1 MRNDAHDELDN
12 IPSLTAGRDRDPY
25 PAPELE
31 PISKPARSVSDDSR
45 VRQKRR
51 APSTAPLWI
60 LIVALF
66 GLLVGLGWWGM
77 QQVSRLEA
85 QLVATQE
92 SFARISED
100 ATGRLQ
106 DISGKIVATES
117 SVTTEGE
124 ALKLRIK
131 QLEKHASDLAEQ
143 QRALGTQQQS
153 LTGSQGNQDKR
164 LEEQGARI
172 ERLASDIGSNQS
184 SVSSLGERVK
194 GVADEQAALKSSV
207 AGVKGSVDELSGLS
221 ARIDSLSKDLA
232 ALKQKGDNNQAVSR
246 LEQDVLVLRSEMD
259 NRPAAAPGVKT
270 EEFDS
275 FRAQVTRTIN
285 GLQGQ
290 VANLQQQINQR

>member
-184 SVSSLGERVK
+184 TVSSLGERVK

-207 AGVKGSVDELSGLS
+207 AGMKGSVDELSGLS